1 MYLECVVISS
11 RKARIPYSIQ
21 SGKTSSSRFQRT
33 YIDSNR
39 MEEGDKGER
48 RYGVLVAGDGVVV
61 VALCLCDNEQQK
73 EKKCS
78 LSGSQSEWITGN
90 LLCNVQE
97 GEPSHIWITM
107 YRYNSFAFPTRAVRF
122 YSILSSLT
130 IHLKRNVKAVFLCP
144 RI

>member
-39 MEEGDKGER
+39 MKEGDKGER
-48 RYGVLVAGDGVVV
+48 RCGVLVAGDGVVVV

-73 EKKCS
+73 EKMVPFQDHRV
-78 LSGSQSEWITGN
+78 SGSLEICCATYRKG
-90 LLCNVQE
+90 
-97 GEPSHIWITM
+97 SH
-107 YRYNSFAFPTRAVRF
+107 PTF
-122 YSILSSLT
+122 G
-130 IHLKRNVKAVFLCP
+130 
-144 RI
+144 